1 MAHNTSKIKNIAFY
15 LSMAVFSI
23 LILVCEI
30 WRTEIF
36 GEGQLAEDLYLMSTR
51 VIGSIL
57 CLILIFFCDMK
68 HLLGIRGTG
77 FGRAVLFTLP
87 CWLIALNNFPIIP
100 YFTGGVYIKA
110 DASDILF
117 YALQCLCVG
126 IFEEF
131 AFRGCVFTM
140 VLQNRRKS
148 TKDIF
153 WAIVI
158 SSAVF
163 GVVHLMNIFVGASPV
178 SVILQIGYSFLIGG
192 MCSVVLMKTGSL
204 WHCALLHG
212 VYNFCGGVVPR
223 LGGGNI
229 WDAPTVILTVI
240 VSLAVATYVIISF
253 LRITPEDI
261 GYMFNEDKN
270 KLKTE

>member
-1 MAHNTSKIKNIAFY
+1 MASKITKVKNFAFY
-15 LSMAVFSI
+15 ISLAVFAA
-23 LILVCEI
+23 LIVACEI

-36 GEGQLAEDLYLMSTR
+36 GEGQMAQDLYLLSTR
-51 VIGSIL
+51 AIGALL
-57 CLILIFFCDMK
+57 CLILIFYSGMK
-68 HLLGIRGTG
+68 HLLGIKGTG
-77 FGRAVLFTLP
+77 IGRAVLFTLP
-87 CWLIALNNFPIIP
+87 CWLIAINNFPIIP
-100 YFTGGVYIKA
+100 YFSGGVYI
-110 DASDILF
+110 DASLSDILF

-131 AFRGCVFTM
+131 AFRGCVFSM

-163 GVVHLMNIFVGASPV
+163 GVVHLMNIFVGSSPIA
-178 SVILQIGYSFLIGG
+178 VILQIGYSFLIGG

-204 WHCALLHG
+204 WHCVLLHA

-223 LGGGNI
+223 FGGGKI
-229 WDAPTVILTVI
+229 WDAPTVTLTVI
-240 VSLAVATYVIISF
+240 VSVAVAVYVIIS
-253 LRITPEDI
+253 LVRIKPEEL
-261 GYMFNEDKN
+261 GYMFNEDEN
-270 KLKTE
+270 KTKTE